1 MFDTHAHLQFSA
13 FEKNADEVIAAAK
26 SAGVTHMMVPSTDV
40 ATSRAAVELAQKH
53 ENVYVAVGIHPHH
66 IFEYQTKKDKRD
78 IKSELKEIEHLLS
91 QKKVIAVGEVG
102 VDRYYY
108 TRTKYT
114 DYEVTSE
121 FIDLQKDMLMR
132 QIALA
137 LLHDKRLILHNRQAK
152 ADLLDV
158 LDSIWDSKLE
168 GRTVLHCCEPDLELL
183 DFAKEHKI
191 CIGVDG
197 DITYDSAKADF
208 IACVPLNILVLETD
222 SPYLLPEPLR
232 SQKKFP
238 NTPSNLELIAQ
249 KVADVQGI
257 SVEEVKKITTNN
269 AMALFLE

>member
-13 FEKNADEVIAAAK
+13 FEKNADEVIATAK
-26 SAGVTHMMVPSTDV
+26 RADVTHMMIPSTDV
-40 ATSRAAVELAQKH
+40 ATSRAAVKLAQKYD
-53 ENVYVAVGIHPHH
+53 NIYVAVGIHPHH

-78 IKSELKEIEHLLS
+78 IKSELKEIEQLLS
-91 QKKVIAVGEVG
+91 QKKVIAVGEIG

-121 FIDLQKDMLMR
+121 FIELQKDILRR
-132 QIALA
+132 QITLA

-152 ADLLDV
+152 ADLLAV
-158 LDSIWDSKLE
+158 LDSVWDRKLE

-183 DFAKEHKI
+183 DFAKAHKI
-191 CIGVDG
+191 YIGVDG

-208 IACVPLNILVLETD
+208 IASVPLSMLVLETD

-249 KVADVQGI
+249 KVAEVQRI
-257 SVEEVKKITTNN
+257 SIEEVKKITTNN